1 MSSRKVQFIK
11 AIVNTCSMRRIKRVS
26 SFLASAIVATSLVG
40 CGGSSSDSESAGYLK
55 FYNASNNSPYVYLS
69 LDENNLAGAYFGQSA
84 GVYTL
89 TTASYEMALYFKE
102 SSNDFHTFDEQTLQ
116 VTNDQVN
123 LVMLTGDIQSPV
135 VMTYQY
141 EDEDPET
148 EEDIFTFRFINQY
161 QQTSAL
167 DVHIAK
173 DGETFNEAVKL
184 GSYSPLEMSDSQ
196 YFELQSYKFYLTQPG
211 SSEVL
216 YESADIDFLYTTQYI
231 FVIRENGGAS
241 DSAFVIDML
250 AKTTAVVAY
259 PDKNA
264 GAQLKIYNGLTPHDL
279 LPGFSAKIDVS
290 LNGLNA
296 NESVTA
302 LDKGQFSEVLDISF
316 GDYALDISAAGE
328 VTPLAENF
336 FLSLTANDDK
346 TLFIYQTE
354 VEEADDGD
362 ANTTEEVTLYVNT
375 LPVNNSQ
382 RVSLYDHQINV
393 INLVDDYTSLK
404 IYFVRSNETVST
416 AANHLSSTRANPQTI
431 TLENNSYDVSIL
443 VDENESELLLA
454 FDQLSLDSQS
464 GDLYMII
471 EEDESSD
478 SGYTVKLLPQ
488 NTD

>member
-1 MSSRKVQFIK
+1 M
-11 AIVNTCSMRRIKRVS
+11 
-26 SFLASAIVATSLVG
+26 
-40 CGGSSSDSESAGYLK
+40 
-55 FYNASNNSPYVYLS
+55 
-69 LDENNLAGAYFGQSA
+69 
-84 GVYTL
+84 
-89 TTASYEMALYFKE
+89 
-102 SSNDFHTFDEQTLQ
+102 
-116 VTNDQVN
+116 
-123 LVMLTGDIQSPV
+123 
-135 VMTYQY
+135 
-141 EDEDPET
+141 
-148 EEDIFTFRFINQY
+148 
-161 QQTSAL
+161 
-167 DVHIAK
+167 
-173 DGETFNEAVKL
+173 
-184 GSYSPLEMSDSQ
+184 
-196 YFELQSYKFYLTQPG
+196 
-211 SSEVL
+211 
-216 YESADIDFLYTTQYI
+216 
-231 FVIRENGGAS
+231 IRENTGAS
-241 DSAFVIDML
+241 SSAFVIDML

-264 GAQLKIYNGLTPHDL
+264 GAQLKVYNGLTQHDL
-279 LPGFSAKIDVS
+279 LPQFSARIDVS

-296 NESVTA
+296 NESITA

-328 VTPLAENF
+328 ATPLAENF

-362 ANTTEEVTLYVNT
+362 ANTTEEITLYVNT

-416 AANHLSSTRANPQTI
+416 APNYLSSTRANPQTI

-443 VDENESELLLA
+443 VNENESELLLA
-454 FDQLSLDSQS
+454 FDQLTLDSQS

-471 EEDESSD
+471 EEDESSN

-488 NTD
+488 NDD